1 MIRLTATRRG
11 SDNAEPVYVNPRY
24 IKRISLSTTGET
36 VVEVEGSDYGTWC
49 KETPTE
55 VFDLIVE
62 LDNG

>member
-1 MIRLTATRRG
+1 MIRVTSVRRG
-11 SDNAEPVYVNPRY
+11 GGEEPVYINPRY

-36 VVEVEGSDYGTWC
+36 VVEIEGSDYGTWC
-49 KETPTE
+49 RETPHE